1 MAKVGISELA
11 IRDAHQSLHAT
22 RMTTADMLPA
32 CPMLDKIGYKFVEGW
47 GGATYDSC
55 IRFLNE
61 DPWDRLRKLHAAMP
75 NSKIMMLLR
84 AQNLLGYRHYADD
97 VVEKFVATAAKNGID
112 VFRIFD
118 ACNDPRN
125 MECAT
130 KAAKKTG
137 KHVQMAISYAVTPF
151 HTVEKYAELA
161 KTYADFGADSICIK
175 DMSGLLKPY
184 VAYELVKAIKEK
196 VDLPVE
202 IHSHATT
209 GLSVATLLK
218 GAEAGAD
225 ILDTAIS
232 SMSMGTSHSPTE
244 TVVEMLKDS
253 PYDTGLDTRALL
265 ELAAYFRE
273 IREHYSS
280 LESKFLGA
288 DTRILVSQV
297 PGGMLSNLESQLKQ
311 QGAGGKMDAVLEELP
326 KVHKDAGYVPLVTPT
341 SQIVG
346 TQAVMNVLMG
356 RYTAMTQDFRNLIT
370 GRFGKLPA
378 DANPELVKKALE
390 QNKMDEV
397 VTCRPADLL
406 EPEWD
411 KMLEESKKNGG
422 DGSDED
428 ALTYAM
434 FPNVAPKFFAERSKG
449 PVDAAATFAKKPEAA
464 SPKDNKGGSYTVT
477 VNGSSYDV
485 TAGPAGDS
493 MSVSVNGVS
502 YDVSFGSSGAKAAP
516 IVQKNAAP
524 ASSVSAGEDVKA
536 PVAGTLLRFEVS
548 NGASVK
554 KGQTVIVLESMK
566 MELEVK
572 SPCDGKIS
580 FVAQPGVQV
589 ANGQKL
595 ATIGGSSASQV
606 ASSAAQTP
614 SKATSAAPVSAP
626 AAASAPKNI
635 ASNGGTPVKAP
646 VAGVALRHAVEEGAS
661 VSAEDTILIIE
672 SMKMELEIKA
682 GASGKV
688 HFLVSA
694 GSQIS
699 SGQVVAEL
707 S

>member
-1 MAKVGISELA
+1 MAKVGITELA

-32 CPMLDKIGYKFVEGW
+32 CPMLDKIGYKYIEGW

-61 DPWDRLRKLHAAMP
+61 DPWDRLRKLHAALP
-75 NSKIMMLLR
+75 NNKIMMLLR
-84 AQNLLGYRHYADD
+84 AQNLLGYKHYADD
-97 VVEKFVATAAKNGID
+97 VVDKFVETAAKNGIGC
-112 VFRIFD
+112 FRIFD

-125 MECAT
+125 MERAT
-130 KAAKKTG
+130 KAAKKSG
-137 KHVQMAISYAVTPF
+137 VDVQMAISYAVTPY
-151 HTVEKYAELA
+151 HTIEKYAELA

-184 VAYELVKAIKEK
+184 VAYDLVKAIKSK

-218 GAEAGAD
+218 AAEAGAD

-244 TVVEMLKDS
+244 TVVEMLKGTDM
-253 PYDTGLDTRALL
+253 DTELDTKALL
-265 ELAAYFRE
+265 EIAAYFRE
-273 IREHYSS
+273 IRKHYAS

-311 QGAGGKMDAVLEELP
+311 QGAGDKMDDVLAELP
-326 KVHKDAGYVPLVTPT
+326 RVHKDAGYVPLVTPT

-356 RYTAMTQDFRNLIT
+356 RYTTMTQDFRNLLV

-378 DANPELVKKALE
+378 EPNQELVKKALE
-390 QNKMDEV
+390 QNKMDKV
-397 VTCRPADLL
+397 VTCRPADLI
-406 EPEWD
+406 EPEWN

-449 PVDAAATFAKKPEAA
+449 PIDAETAFGAKKEEAAPKAESKASAGGSYSITVNGASYNVTSDGKGNINVNGTSYNVAFGKPGAAPAA
-464 SPKDNKGGSYTVT
+464 SPAPSAPVVTGGTSIP
-477 VNGSSYDV
+477 S
-485 TAGPAGDS
+485 
-493 MSVSVNGVS
+493 
-502 YDVSFGSSGAKAAP
+502 
-516 IVQKNAAP
+516 
-524 ASSVSAGEDVKA
+524 
-536 PVAGTLLRFEVS
+536 PVAGTLLRYAVDS
-548 NGASVK
+548 GASVK
-554 KGQTVIVLESMK
+554 RGDTVIVLESMK

-572 SPCDGKIS
+572 APADGVVTFS
-580 FVAQPGVQV
+580 VQPGTQV
-589 ANGQKL
+589 TAGQEL
-595 ATIGGSSASQV
+595 GSVGGV
-606 ASSAAQTP
+606 AAAP
-614 SKATSAAPVSAP
+614 APVSKPAAKAEPAEKAAPV
-626 AAASAPKNI
+626 ASG
-635 ASNGGTPVKAP
+635 SGTPVASP
-646 VAGVALRHAVEEGAS
+646 VAGTLLKYAVAEGAS
-661 VSAEDTILIIE
+661 VNKGDTVVILE
-672 SMKMELEIKA
+672 SMKMELEVKSPAA
-682 GASGKV
+682 GKI
-688 HFLVSA
+688 HFAVA
-694 GSQIS
+694 TGSQVAN
-699 SGQVVAEL
+699 GQTLAEVQ
-707 S
+707 

>member
-1 MAKVGISELA
+1 MAKVGITELV

-32 CPMLDKIGYKFVEGW
+32 CPMLDKIGYKYIEGW

-61 DPWDRLRKLHAAMP
+61 DPWERLRKLHAALP
-75 NSKIMMLLR
+75 NNKIMMLLR
-84 AQNLLGYRHYADD
+84 AQNLLGYKHYADD
-97 VVEKFVATAAKNGID
+97 VVDKFVETAAKNGIGC
-112 VFRIFD
+112 FRIFD

-125 MECAT
+125 MERAT
-130 KAAKKTG
+130 KAAKKSG
-137 KHVQMAISYAVTPF
+137 VDVQMAISYAVTPY
-151 HTVEKYAELA
+151 HTIEKYAELA

-184 VAYELVKAIKEK
+184 VAYDLVKAIKSK

-218 GAEAGAD
+218 AAEAGAD

-244 TVVEMLKDS
+244 TVVEMLKGTDM
-253 PYDTGLDTRALL
+253 DTELDTKALL
-265 ELAAYFRE
+265 EIAAYFRE
-273 IREHYSS
+273 IRKHYAS

-311 QGAGGKMDAVLEELP
+311 QGAGDKMDDVLAELP
-326 KVHKDAGYVPLVTPT
+326 RVHKDAGYVPLVTPT

-356 RYTAMTQDFRNLIT
+356 RYTTMTQDFRNLLV

-378 DANPELVKKALE
+378 EPNQELVKKALE
-390 QNKMDEV
+390 QNKMDKV
-397 VTCRPADLL
+397 ITCRPADLI
-406 EPEWD
+406 EPEWN

-449 PVDAAATFAKKPEAA
+449 PVDAETAFGAKKEEAAPKAESKASAGGSYSITVNGASYNVTSDGKGNINVNGTSYNVAFGKPGAAPAA
-464 SPKDNKGGSYTVT
+464 SPAPSAPVVTGGTSIP
-477 VNGSSYDV
+477 S
-485 TAGPAGDS
+485 
-493 MSVSVNGVS
+493 
-502 YDVSFGSSGAKAAP
+502 
-516 IVQKNAAP
+516 
-524 ASSVSAGEDVKA
+524 
-536 PVAGTLLRFEVS
+536 PVAGTLLRYAVDS
-548 NGASVK
+548 GASVK
-554 KGQTVIVLESMK
+554 RGDTVIVLESMK

-572 SPCDGKIS
+572 APADGVVTFS
-580 FVAQPGVQV
+580 VQPGTQV
-589 ANGQKL
+589 TAGQEL
-595 ATIGGSSASQV
+595 GSIGGV
-606 ASSAAQTP
+606 AAAP
-614 SKATSAAPVSAP
+614 APVSKPAAKAEPAEKAAPV
-626 AAASAPKNI
+626 ASG
-635 ASNGGTPVKAP
+635 SGTPVASP
-646 VAGVALRHAVEEGAS
+646 VAGTLLKYAVAEGAS
-661 VSAEDTILIIE
+661 VNKGDTVVILE
-672 SMKMELEIKA
+672 SMKMELEVKSPAA
-682 GASGKV
+682 GKI
-688 HFLVSA
+688 HFAVA
-694 GSQIS
+694 TGSQVAN
-699 SGQVVAEL
+699 GQTLAEVQ
-707 S
+707 

>member
-1 MAKVGISELA
+1 MAKVGITELA

-32 CPMLDKIGYKFVEGW
+32 CPMLDKIGYKYIEGW

-61 DPWDRLRKLHAAMP
+61 DPWERLRKLHAALP
-75 NSKIMMLLR
+75 NNKIMMLLR
-84 AQNLLGYRHYADD
+84 AQNLLGYKHYADD
-97 VVEKFVATAAKNGID
+97 VVDKFVETAAKNGIGC
-112 VFRIFD
+112 FRIFD

-125 MECAT
+125 MERAT
-130 KAAKKTG
+130 KAAKKSG
-137 KHVQMAISYAVTPF
+137 VDVQMAISYAVTPY
-151 HTVEKYAELA
+151 HTIEKYAELA

-184 VAYELVKAIKEK
+184 VAYDLVKAIKSK

-218 GAEAGAD
+218 AAEAGAD

-244 TVVEMLKDS
+244 TVVEMLKGTDM
-253 PYDTGLDTRALL
+253 DTELDTKALL
-265 ELAAYFRE
+265 EIAAYFRE
-273 IREHYSS
+273 IRKHYAS

-311 QGAGGKMDAVLEELP
+311 QGAGDKMDDVLAELP
-326 KVHKDAGYVPLVTPT
+326 RVHKDAGYVPLVTPT

-356 RYTAMTQDFRNLIT
+356 RYTTMTQDFRNLLV

-378 DANPELVKKALE
+378 EPNQELVKKALE
-390 QNKMDEV
+390 QNKMDKV
-397 VTCRPADLL
+397 VTCRPADLI
-406 EPEWD
+406 EPEWS

-449 PVDAAATFAKKPEAA
+449 PVDAETAFGAKKEEAAPKAESKASAGGSYSITVNGASYNVTSDGKGNINVNGTSYNVAFGKPGAAPAA
-464 SPKDNKGGSYTVT
+464 SPAPSAPVVTGGTSIP
-477 VNGSSYDV
+477 S
-485 TAGPAGDS
+485 
-493 MSVSVNGVS
+493 
-502 YDVSFGSSGAKAAP
+502 
-516 IVQKNAAP
+516 
-524 ASSVSAGEDVKA
+524 
-536 PVAGTLLRFEVS
+536 PVAGTLLRYAVDS
-548 NGASVK
+548 GASVK
-554 KGQTVIVLESMK
+554 RGDTVIVLESMK

-572 SPCDGKIS
+572 APADGVVTFS
-580 FVAQPGVQV
+580 VQPGTQV
-589 ANGQKL
+589 TAGQEL
-595 ATIGGSSASQV
+595 GSVGGV
-606 ASSAAQTP
+606 AAAP
-614 SKATSAAPVSAP
+614 APVSKPAAKAEPAEKAAPV
-626 AAASAPKNI
+626 ASG
-635 ASNGGTPVKAP
+635 SGTPVASP
-646 VAGVALRHAVEEGAS
+646 VAGTLLKYAVAEGAS
-661 VSAEDTILIIE
+661 VNKGDTVVILE
-672 SMKMELEIKA
+672 SMKMELEVKSPAA
-682 GASGKV
+682 GKI
-688 HFLVSA
+688 HFAVA
-694 GSQIS
+694 TGSQVAN
-699 SGQVVAEL
+699 GQTLAEVQ
-707 S
+707 